1 MMECVACQSS
11 SCSTYKMRNTPKNEI
26 IRCYRCEKCHCTFE
40 TVESVVRLIDQKPSE
55 STDKQLKEKEQ
66 RLQKIGLSAEEIH
79 YLQRC
84 EELNCNDWLREIQR
98 QKGISGNSEEDHF
111 LQQRLQETKLQQPV
125 INVLIYYILL
135 VRNRHYL
142 HSGKTFFTTTRDWEQ
157 KKIMTAEQAFSQLKE
172 HERKISMKGNR
183 TIIRKEV
190 MPDWSAEE
198 RKLTEEE
205 MLEFEIQILKFLDI
219 EADRDEVSRW
229 IQYKETADVGSTL
242 AEMGPAFKEWREK
255 V

>member
-1 MMECVACQSS
+1 MMECVACHSS

-55 STDKQLKEKEQ
+55 STDKQLKEKDQ
-66 RLQKIGLSAEEIH
+66 RLQEIGLSAEEIH

-84 EELNCNDWLREIQR
+84 EELNCIDWLREIQR

-157 KKIMTAEQAFSQLKE
+157 KKIMTAEKAFSQLKE
-172 HERKISMKGNR
+172 HERKISTKGNR
-183 TIIRKEV
+183 KIIRKEV

-205 MLEFEIQILKFLDI
+205 SLEFEIQTLKFMDI
-219 EADRDEVSRW
+219 ETDREEVIRW
-229 IQYKETADVGSTL
+229 IRYKESAEIGTTLGEMVTA
-242 AEMGPAFKEWREK
+242 FQEWREK